1 MLFVLCLYHY
11 LCPNIFFFFVY
22 SYSVYRHFSKHLLP
36 LSYDTYLLC
45 LSFIFPISLPSLFYF
60 ILFVFI
66 YFFIYLF
73 RYFLVFS
80 SSGTIYV
87 FLVEMEDGI
96 VSSRDRTMTFTT
108 FVMFDMFN
116 SLACRHN
123 NRSVFELNWNSNKAF
138 LLALAFSLIGQLF
151 VLYCPPLQKIF
162 RTVAL
167 SFSDLIFVIFLSSSM
182 LVLDTIRKK
191 YFSGIFTEILP
202 HGAFRSDKG
211 KKIEKKEDKNGSFM
225 V

>member
-1 MLFVLCLYHY
+1 
-11 LCPNIFFFFVY
+11 
-22 SYSVYRHFSKHLLP
+22 
-36 LSYDTYLLC
+36 
-45 LSFIFPISLPSLFYF
+45 
-60 ILFVFI
+60 
-66 YFFIYLF
+66 
-73 RYFLVFS
+73 
-80 SSGTIYV
+80 
-87 FLVEMEDGI
+87 MEDGI